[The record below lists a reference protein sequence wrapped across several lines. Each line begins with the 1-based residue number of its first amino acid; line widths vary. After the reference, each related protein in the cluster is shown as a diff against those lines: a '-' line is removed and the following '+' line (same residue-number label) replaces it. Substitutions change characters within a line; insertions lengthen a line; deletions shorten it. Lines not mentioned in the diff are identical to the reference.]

1 MIQNVFESR
10 VKIQQIIDN
19 QLPEF
24 IKTESPKAL
33 DFLKQYYISQEYQGG
48 PVDIVNNLDQYL
60 SLDSLIP
67 EVIVDNSNLS
77 VDITADD
84 KTIQVSSTKGFP
96 DEYGLLKIDDE
107 IITYTGITTNS
118 FIGCKRGF
126 SGITG
131 YHQDLNR
138 EELIFSDSIAASHS
152 SGSSVQNLSSL
163 FLKEFYQKL
172 KFSLVPGLEDV
183 DFTPTLN
190 VGNFLKESRALY
202 QSKGTNESFRILF
215 GILYNETPS
224 IINLEDYL
232 IKSSA
237 AQYVRREVVIGEIV
251 NENSPDGEPPNPKNL
266 IGQTLYKTSD
276 LNTNAAISEVE
287 PFTRIGVA
295 VTASQQYYKIS
306 LFIGYDDS
314 ASTVQGNFNI
324 TPATKVIG
332 DVGVGSSV
340 IAVDSTIGFRASGSV
355 VSGDN
360 NISYTDKSINQFFGC
375 SGINKPIS
383 STDNIRSN
391 EDTYFGYESGDT
403 TRKVEFRLTGV
414 LSEFEQVSED
424 VTVDEGEIIGV
435 RNLGELIKNPSENKT
450 YKEILANS
458 LIYNTSTRYQI
469 QNPIDDNIL
478 TLNAATYDRSSLK
491 EGDAVEILGRGSN
504 DIIFG
509 KNELCY
515 IKQTFDNNEI
525 KLSADIPDNLIKSD
539 REYDLRRK
547 INTPIST
554 KTPLE
559 YDNITSDVQNLYV
572 EEENELVYIASNSLP
587 SHRLDKNF
595 DKLKDIQNK
604 FIKYLSGIDIEI
616 KSATIPDD
624 HTSAYGLWDEISD
637 SLTNQYASIR
647 FSDIVPFI
655 DGDEVYYKPS
665 GDPYGGLTEGTYFV
679 EVDSTDN
686 QKIKLYSS
694 PTFIGS
700 SDYLR
705 IQDSPGNHT
714 FTLNSQKSGKIG
726 AQKLLKKFPLN
737 VDSIKSKESITTP
750 GTTGMLVNG
759 VEITNYKSKDKVY
772 YGNLESVSVLNSGTN
787 YDVINLPEIDVATG
801 FGVTALIQPVI
812 QGSIKK
818 VFVDTQNFDIKDVI
832 SVNVKGG
839 NGNAIIEPIVNVRY
853 RDVSFSGLS
862 TSDFGGVSQE
872 FDTIKF
878 DTDHAF
884 YKGQEVIYNS
894 NGSPGV
900 GVGIGTSTLSNG
912 ASYFVD
918 IINEKTIKLHSS
930 FNDAVTQTNP
940 IDLNTIN
947 ALGRDHKFSTLSNQK
962 YVAGLNL
969 IDGGTFTNRK
979 LIVKPVGIS
988 THYDKIIFDNHG
1000 FDDGDKIVYSTTGTK
1015 ISGLTTS
1022 TGISTTTNQ
1031 YQIIKLDDNSF
1042 RLSDAG
1048 IGGSITS
1055 NYTRGNYV
1063 RFESVGGG
1071 YHNFSYP
1078 DISISL
1084 TYAPIG
1090 IGTDTRNIEEI
1101 LVTPIVRGSI
1111 IDAYLYETGTGYG
1124 SSIINFENNPIIS
1137 IKSGKNASLKPNIIN
1152 GKIDSV
1158 SVSFSGNEYV
1168 SIPDLNVIDSSG
1180 YGTGAELL
1188 PIIVNGRITDVKVI
1202 NAGIGYSSIDTSI
1215 NVVAAGKNAI
1225 IDSKV
1230 RKLDVNNNF
1239 RYAKKSFGATEGTI
1253 KYTDVGQLLLE
1264 SNNNLQYSIC
1274 GYNQT
1279 LRDYFGDTATE
1290 ITNIHSPIIGWAYDG
1305 NPIYGSFGYKD
1316 PKEQLNNQRLITG
1329 YELDSSNIVDRPNT
1343 NVFPLGYFI
1352 DDYKFTDNGDLDRN
1366 NGRFTKTPE
1375 FPAGVYAYFAT
1386 IDNENNPTFPY
1397 FIGDSYRSTPIQ
1409 QDIDQSFDFTKSKLL
1424 RNTFPYKVSEKYID
1438 NDFIIET
1445 DEIAKQKSIVDSVTI
1460 GSVDELSIVSSGDN
1474 YQIDNLLEFD
1484 DDGTEGNGLTARVSS
1499 LKGKDIVDINIDSTV
1514 INDVIFTWD
1523 DGNRIKGSI
1532 LPYHSLK
1539 DKDNITI
1546 SGFASTLSELNG
1558 NYPIGVTTFSAS
1570 GIGTILAS
1578 SGITTEIYVSSIPES
1593 VSIGSSIGIGTETL
1607 KVLDIY
1613 RNLKILRVERGLTG
1627 IAHTI
1632 PFKISYLPDSFIINK
1647 SINSFDSKL
1656 NNKVYF
1662 NPKESIGFGTI
1673 SGISSSVTFGFGIS
1687 DSIVRN
1693 IPTQRIYIE
1702 KHPFTEGQ
1710 EVVFTAGTSN
1720 IAISTD
1726 GTDPTFSLPSTVY
1739 ISNTSNN
1746 TIGIRTGIGTDLNG
1760 SSYSDVFFV
1769 SGGANE
1775 DNTYSFES
1783 KYNQL
1788 FGNIQKNVATV
1799 SVSTSHSLQVDDEI
1813 SLNIKPNLSVGI
1825 DTTSI
1830 VNIRR
1835 DEITGF
1841 SLLDSIEFNST
1852 GINTSTSQLEIIS
1865 HGLKTGDKISYTT
1878 TEPNIIPEG
1887 LSIRDYFVYKVD
1899 NNKFKLSETL
1909 NDAISNP
1916 PVTVGIASTGG
1927 ISQSISLINPQIN
1940 VVRNN
1945 SLVFDLTHSSL
1956 QDYKL
1961 KLYYDV
1967 DFKNEFVSTASTIFD
1982 LISEGTPG
1990 IGDTATFTIDY
2001 NPSLPNQLYYTF
2013 EKSGFIS
2020 TSDINV
2026 KNYSEIKFVDSGYND
2041 TYNIIGTGTTT
2052 FDIALKSLPE
2062 RLSYNQ
2068 SDCDSLLY
2076 STNSL
2081 TEKGGIDKVSIDYG
2095 GFGYKKLPNFVGTSS
2110 TEGTGALII
2119 SKSKDIGNVNQVRI
2133 VNEGFEYSS
2142 DNTLKPNASIS
2153 PFITIKESNT
2163 IGNIFVTSGGR
2174 GYLNEPTINI
2184 VDSVT
2189 KKVLDKGIFSLDL
2202 IGNSIN
2208 RVDILSNPYGLSDNP
2223 VNLFTTNNSNGVGI
2237 KTVLSNSSG
2246 IFTCAI
2252 TTPPAGFT
2260 NPPFSPGDEAFVEGI
2275 TKNSITGSGFNSKDY
2290 GFEFFKVLSC
2300 DDTGLDFKVVFDIT
2314 NLTTNTGIADTINSL
2329 ASVVNKENYP
2339 IFESTLKSTRFII
2352 GEQLLI
2358 DGELRDLYITKSESD
2373 FIKIFGNYNLLIG
2386 DIIIGKESGVIA
2398 TIDSITS
2405 NNGKFIVDYSNK
2417 KNIGWYDNV
2426 GKLSEDT
2433 QVTPDND
2440 YYQNLSYSV
2449 KSSRTYDELR
2459 STVNNLLHTSGLK
2472 NFADTRI
2479 KSTSNVGIGSADAT
2493 ISIRDYI
2500 GDNRVDTIYNF
2511 DIANSINSNNNS
2523 KFISLQNKKLSNYI
2537 ESTSNEVLKIDN
2549 INSQFSNLDSEPH
2562 EYLNIFENPVLDYQN
2577 LVIRVSDL
2585 VNSKVQLS
2593 DLVLLQKNNNRFLL
2607 EKGQLYSGITTS
2619 YGDSSSLGS
2628 FDLIEDDLGDH
2639 YFRFTPLESPESTDY
2654 DIKIIDSRF
2663 IFTPATGTYP
2673 IGFINLSGTVAIGG
2687 IDDGIPTTTGIV
2699 TSHSEKVTSLYAKNY
2714 LINRTTKEVNYV
2726 EVYVTHDGSN
2736 TYISEYFIDDLQ
2748 QEGYSSIGIG
2758 SFKGSISG
2766 TEFTLNYENNTEDII
2781 DIKSNIVGFGTTSV
2795 GTGTHRFKLPN
2806 QPDGQERTAI
2816 YQSNYSKSIGISTV
2830 FELSK
2835 SLFNSVKSVIE
2846 VSVGSTKA
2854 LHQVMV
2860 VHNSDGVCMN
2870 QLPFL
2875 SASGTIA
2882 NTSIE
2887 EYDNIL
2893 GIGTFGVNFDSS
2905 NNFLLKFYPDSSFN
2919 SSNIQVSALNLC
2931 IYNDIDVSNT
2941 LNTPDLSY
2949 GNIVESVDL
2958 YAYNAPY
2965 GSRVQKTE
2973 FTLTNNNIPIFAKSF
2988 DPSDSTEVN
2997 LSTGLFTIDNHFFRT
3012 NEELVYT
3019 PASTFVGVGATAME
3033 YKGSGG
3039 IGELP
3044 TTVFAVRNNENSF
3057 YISTTSPASV
3067 GTAVTFVDVGGGNYH
3082 KFAMAKSN
3090 TKAMVSID
3098 NILQSPVANTLLSYT
3113 LKDNVGGQIGTASTI
3128 FGLSGISSIT
3138 FNDILK
3144 INDEYLKVV
3153 NVGFGTTTIG
3163 PITTGIGTTALVVT
3177 ERGFVG
3183 TSATNHTD
3191 GSTVQLYRGSYNIVD
3206 EKIHFVHPPRG
3217 RSGGLRNSSNLLEPK
3232 SDFNGRVYLRNDYS
3246 TNQVYD
3252 DISEQFTGIGQTFN
3266 LTVGG
3271 ANTTGLGNSGGNGL
3285 LLINNLYQRPTA
3297 ENNPGNNYQIIEDT
3311 VSGISS
3317 ISFTGITTDT
3327 GDIFISH
3334 SDVNQN
3340 EVPRGGLIVSL
3351 GSTPGLGYAP
3361 LVGARTFAKTN
3372 ANGEI
3377 TSIVSTGATG
3387 PSNSI
3392 TTANYDNVTGDIIIT
3407 TKDPHDFELG
3417 IVNQFKLHNLEFDC
3431 SGQYV
3436 GVTTTFF
3443 PEDIDTV
3450 TGVSSVSYSVL
3461 DTIPG
3466 DFEHKFVRDVY
3477 EGSTGAIQLMG
3488 SPFGDRKVTSAVY
3501 SPTKG
3506 TLIVT
3511 HDGASLS
3518 HNQAIKFRNGSLVFT
3533 CDADSHTTE
3542 HPYPRT
3548 TDPVYGTTIYI
3559 YDVSGNTF
3567 TVFVGKSPTYRFKTN
3582 VGISTIPHNYM
3593 RGGTVMPWYDANYGS
3608 GYRGSVS
3615 IGITDVPFTHKFV
3628 GTSGTSIFVNSWAGT
3643 PKTVTN
3649 ASYEPSSGDL
3659 ILTIPSH
3666 GLTTSDNVGINT
3678 DSLIFSC
3685 SKDDYKSIHVYP
3697 RSTDPVSGI
3706 LTSINSKTDDT
3717 FTVNVG
3723 SSIGRNGNITA
3734 TVGAGGTLAFNIG
3747 AAGTNYKNPE
3757 ITVPEPNY
3765 TNLEVKG
3772 VSRLG
3777 SGTTTDTGIG
3787 LLLDVTI
3794 GASSTTG
3801 TGATQFSVTD
3811 WNITRNGYSFKKG
3824 DVFTPVGLVTDASL
3838 ESPISQF
3845 ELTVVDTFTDSF
3857 AAWQFGQF
3865 DYIDSIKDQQDG
3877 KRTRF
3882 NLKYDD
3888 EFLNFDKAL
3897 NSDFN
3902 INLSNALLI
3911 IINGIIQEPDVSYKF
3926 NGGTSFVFTNAPK
3939 PEDNISIF
3947 FYRGTSESDT
3957 QLKEGIRPSL
3967 KSGDKLEL
3975 LRIHDND
3982 VNQKSRVMLGIAT
3995 IGSGYVETDLYSGD
4009 GVNDLDKT
4017 LKWTKQ
4023 KSDRI
4028 IDGESVSKSRPSL
4041 EPLIFPTAKII
4052 GDISSTDS
4060 LTNIFIDNKG
4070 IFDDEEEIS
4079 IKPIGGFII
4088 DSISPV
4094 AAGLTAI
4101 VSAAG
4106 TISALS
4112 IVSGGSGY
4120 IGATTSVSIGIPTTG
4135 IGVGIGT
4142 TATATATITNGSIT
4156 TPITITNEG
4165 FGYNQSKVPNVLA
4178 SLPMSNKLEE
4188 VSKINAIQG
4197 FTGIITG
4204 ISTASGIDGASLAL
4218 EFNLKDGGTYN
4229 NLVVNYP
4236 IYIHGTSIGSGVTSI
4251 YISDDNIVGIGTT
4264 FLDNVYNVSAW
4275 NSTTGIIT
4283 CNISSNTSVV
4293 GLGSTSGTVY
4303 AGEVSWGRL
4312 YNNDTGNITRGVNPI
4327 SIGVTGLTIDA
4338 GLTTFPTIQRRLQ
4351 GLRDTGGIE
4360 PS

>member
-33 DFLKQYYISQEYQGG
+33 DFLRQYYISQEYQGG

-77 VDITADD
+77 VDITAEDQ
-84 KTIQVSSTKGFP
+84 TIQVSNTKGFP
-96 DEYGLLKIDDE
+96 AEYGLLKIDEE

-118 FIGCKRGF
+118 FTGCKRGF

-138 EELIFSDSIAASHS
+138 EELIFSDSVAASHS

-172 KFSLVPGLEDV
+172 KFSLVPGLEDI

-202 QSKGTNESFRILF
+202 QSKGTDESFRILF
-215 GILYNETPS
+215 NILYNETPS
-224 IINLEDYL
+224 ILNLEDYL

-251 NENSPDGEPPNPKNL
+251 NENSPDEEPPNPKRL
-266 IGQTLYKTSD
+266 IGQTLFKKSD
-276 LNTNAAISEVE
+276 LNTNAAISEIE
-287 PFTRIGVA
+287 PFTRVGVA
-295 VTASQQYYKIS
+295 VTESQQYYKVS

-314 ASTVQGNFNI
+314 ASTVQGNFII

-332 DVGVGSSV
+332 DVAKDSS
-340 IAVDSTIGFRASGSV
+340 IITVDSTIGFKASGNV
-355 VSGDN
+355 VSGKN

-375 SGINKPIS
+375 SGINNPIS
-383 STDNIRSN
+383 STDNIRSDD
-391 EDTYFGYESGDT
+391 DTYFGYESGDT

-424 VTVDEGEIIGV
+424 VTVDEEEIIGV
-435 RNLGELIKNPSENKT
+435 RNLGELIENPSRDKT
-450 YKEILANS
+450 YKEIWANS

-469 QNPIDDNIL
+469 QNPINDSKL

-491 EGDAVEILGRGSN
+491 EGDAVEILKRNSN
-504 DIIFG
+504 NIVFG
-509 KNELCY
+509 KNQLCY
-515 IKQTFDNNEI
+515 IKKTYSDSNEI
-525 KLSADIPDNLIKSD
+525 LLNAIKDDIDDNIESN

-572 EEENELVYIASNSLP
+572 EEENELVYVASNSLP
-587 SHRLDKNF
+587 SHRLDGNF
-595 DKLKDIQNK
+595 DKLINDEGK
-604 FIKYLSGIDIEI
+604 FIKYLSSIDVQIN
-616 KSATIPDD
+616 SATIPDN
-624 HTSAYGLWDEISD
+624 HPNTYGLSDEISD
-637 SLTNQYASIR
+637 SITNQYASIR
-647 FSDIVPFI
+647 FADIVPFI

-665 GDPYGGLTEGTYFV
+665 EDPYGGLTEGTYFV
-679 EVDSTDN
+679 EIDSDDSK
-686 QKIKLYSS
+686 KIKLYSS
-694 PTFIGS
+694 PTFIGTLN
-700 SDYLR
+700 YLR
-705 IQDSPGNHT
+705 LQDSPGNHT
-714 FTLNSQKSGKIG
+714 FILNSQRSGKIG

-737 VDSIKSKESITTP
+737 IDSTTAKQSITTP

-772 YGNLESVSVLNSGTN
+772 YGPLESVSVLNSGIN
-787 YDVINLPEIDVATG
+787 YDVINLPQIDVATG

-812 QGSIKK
+812 QGSIRKA
-818 VFVDTQNFDIKDVI
+818 FVDTQNFDIKDVL
-832 SVNVKGG
+832 SVNITGG
-839 NGNAIIEPIVNVRY
+839 NGNAVIEPIVNVRY

-862 TSDFGGVSQE
+862 TSNFGGVSQE
-872 FDTIKF
+872 HDTIKF
-878 DTDHAF
+878 DIDHAF
-884 YKGQEVIYNS
+884 FNGQEVIYNS
-894 NGSPGV
+894 NGNPGV

-912 ASYFVD
+912 ASYFVNV
-918 IINEKTIKLHSS
+918 INEKTIKLYTSLE
-930 FNDAVTQTNP
+930 DAVTQ
-940 IDLNTIN
+940 INTIN
-947 ALGRDHKFSTLSNQK
+947 LNTYSALGRDHKFSTLSDQK
-962 YVAGLNL
+962 YVAGLNV

-979 LIVKPVGIS
+979 LIVKPTGIS
-988 THYDKIIFDNHG
+988 THYDKVIFNNHG
-1000 FDDGDKIVYSTTGTK
+1000 FNDGDKIVYSTTGTK

-1022 TGISTTTNQ
+1022 TGISTTANQ
-1031 YQIIKLDDNSF
+1031 YQILKLDDNSF

-1055 NYTRGNYV
+1055 NYRRGNYV
-1063 RFESVGGG
+1063 RFESVGNG

-1084 TYAPIG
+1084 TYAPVG
-1090 IGTDTRNIEEI
+1090 FGTNTQNTEEI
-1101 LVTPIVRGSI
+1101 LVTPIVRGTI

-1137 IKSGKNASLKPNIIN
+1137 IRSGKNASLKPNIIN

-1215 NVVAAGKNAI
+1215 NVVAAGQNAI
-1225 IDSKV
+1225 IDSKI
-1230 RKLDVNNNF
+1230 RDLKVNNNF
-1239 RYAKKSFGATEGTI
+1239 RYAKKNQGT
-1253 KYTDVGQLLLE
+1253 VSELLLE
-1264 SNNNLQYSIC
+1264 TNNNLQYSVC
-1274 GYNQT
+1274 GYHQT
-1279 LRDYFGDTATE
+1279 LREYFDDIATQDI
-1290 ITNIHSPIIGWAYDG
+1290 ITHSPIIGWAYDG
-1305 NPIYGSFGYKD
+1305 NPIYGSYGYKD
-1316 PKEQLNNQRLITG
+1316 PKERVNNQRLISG
-1329 YELDSSNIVDRPNT
+1329 YELDSSNIIDRPNT
-1343 NVFPLGYFI
+1343 TVFSLGYFV

-1366 NGRFTKTPE
+1366 NGRFTKTKD
-1375 FPAGVYAYFAT
+1375 FPNGVYAYFAT
-1386 IDNENNPTFPY
+1386 IDNENNPEFPY

-1474 YQIDNLLEFD
+1474 YRIDNLLEFD

-1499 LKGKDIVDINIDSTV
+1499 LKGKDVVDINIDSTV

-1539 DKDNITI
+1539 NNDNITI

-1607 KVLDIY
+1607 KILDIY
-1613 RNLKILRVERGLTG
+1613 RNLNILRVEREFAG
-1627 IAHTI
+1627 IAHTV
-1632 PFKISYLPDSFIINK
+1632 PFKISYLPNSFIIDKN
-1647 SINSFDSKL
+1647 ITYFDSRL

-1673 SGISSSVTFGFGIS
+1673 SGISSSVTFSFGIS
-1687 DSIVRN
+1687 DSIARD
-1693 IPTQRIYIE
+1693 IPTQRVYIE

-1726 GTDPTFSLPSTVY
+1726 GNSAFNLPSTVY

-1746 TIGIRTGIGTDLNG
+1746 TIGIKTGIGTDSNG

-1788 FGNIQKNVATV
+1788 FGDIQKNVATV

-1825 DTTSI
+1825 GTTSI
-1830 VNIRR
+1830 VDIRR
-1835 DEITGF
+1835 DELTGF
-1841 SLLDSIEFNST
+1841 SLVDPISFNST
-1852 GINTSTSQLEIIS
+1852 GINTSNSQFEIIS

-1887 LSIRDYFVYKVD
+1887 LSIKDYFVYRVD

-1909 NDAISNP
+1909 NDVISNP

-1945 SLVFDLTHSSL
+1945 SLVFDLSHSSL
-1956 QDYKL
+1956 KDYKL

-1982 LISEGTPG
+1982 LIGIGTPG
-1990 IGDTATFTIDY
+1990 IGHTSTFTIDY
-2001 NPSLPNQLYYTF
+2001 NLSLPKQLYYTF

-2026 KNYSEIKFVDSGYND
+2026 KNYSQINFVDSSYND
-2041 TYNIIGTGTTT
+2041 TYNIIGIGITT

-2068 SDCDSLLY
+2068 NDCDSLLY

-2081 TEKGGIDKVSIDYG
+2081 TEKGGIDKIGIDYG

-2110 TEGTGALII
+2110 TEGTGALVIA
-2119 SKSKDIGNVNQVRI
+2119 KSKNIGNINQVRI

-2163 IGNIFVTSGGR
+2163 IGNIFVISGGR

-2189 KKVLDKGIFSLDL
+2189 KEVLDKGIFSLDL

-2208 RVDILSNPYGLSDNP
+2208 RVDILSNPYGISDNT
-2223 VNLFTTNNSNGVGI
+2223 VNLFTTNNSNGVGV
-2237 KTVLSNSSG
+2237 KNVESSSSG

-2260 NPPFSPGDEAFVEGI
+2260 NPPFSPGDEVFVEGI
-2275 TKNSITGSGFNSKDY
+2275 TKNSTTGSGFNSKDY

-2300 DDTGLDFKVVFDIT
+2300 DDTGLDFKVVFDISD
-2314 NLTTNTGIADTINSL
+2314 LTTNTGIADTVNSL
-2329 ASVVNKENYP
+2329 AGVVNKENYP
-2339 IFESTLKSTRFII
+2339 IFECTLESTRFII

-2373 FIKIFGNYNLLIG
+2373 YIKIFGNYNLLVG
-2386 DIIIGKESGVIA
+2386 DVIIGKESGVTA
-2398 TIDSITS
+2398 TIDSIEN
-2405 NNGKFIVDYSNK
+2405 NNGRFVVDYSNK

-2433 QVTPDND
+2433 QVTPDNN

-2459 STVNNLLHTSGLK
+2459 STVNSLLHTSGLK
-2472 NFADTRI
+2472 NFADTGI
-2479 KSTSNVGIGSADAT
+2479 TSTSNVGIGSTDAT

-2523 KFISLQNKKLSNYI
+2523 KFISLQNKKLNNFILSK
-2537 ESTSNEVLKIDN
+2537 SNEVLKIDN
-2549 INSQFSNLDSEPH
+2549 INTQFSNLDAEPH
-2562 EYLNIFENPVLDYQN
+2562 QYLNILENPVIDHQN
-2577 LVIRVSDL
+2577 LVIRISDL
-2585 VNSKVQLS
+2585 ANSKTQLS
-2593 DLVLLQKNNNRFLL
+2593 EYILLHKNNNRFLL

-2619 YGDSSSLGS
+2619 YGDLKSLGY
-2628 FDLIEDDLGDH
+2628 FDFIEDDLGTN
-2639 YFRFTPLESPESTDY
+2639 YFRFIPIESPELTDY
-2654 DIKIIDSRF
+2654 DIKIIDNK
-2663 IFTPATGTYP
+2663 FTSTTGIGTYP
-2673 IGFINLSGTVAIGG
+2673 VGFINLSGTTTIGSNT
-2687 IDDGIPTTTGIV
+2687 PTTTGII

-2714 LINRTTKEVNYV
+2714 LTNRTTKEVNYV
-2726 EVYVTHDGSN
+2726 EVYATHDGSN
-2736 TYISEYFIDDLQ
+2736 TYISEYFIDSQ
-2748 QEGYSSIGIG
+2748 TKQIYSSIGIG

-2781 DIKSNIVGFGTTSV
+2781 DIQSNIVGFGTTSI
-2795 GTGTHRFKLPN
+2795 GTGTYRFKLPN
-2806 QPDGQERTAI
+2806 QPSGQERTAI

-2830 FELSK
+2830 FELNK
-2835 SLFNSVKSVIE
+2835 SIFNSVKSVIE

-2860 VHNSDGVCMN
+2860 VQDSNGVCMN

-2875 SASGTIA
+2875 SANGIIP

-2893 GIGTFGVNFDSS
+2893 GIGTFGVNSDSS
-2905 NNFLLKFYPDSSFN
+2905 NNFLLKFYPDAFFN
-2919 SSNIQVSALNLC
+2919 SSDIQVSALNLC
-2931 IYNDIDVSNT
+2931 IYNDIDIFNT

-2949 GNIVESVDL
+2949 GNVVESVDL

-2965 GSRVQKTE
+2965 GTRVQRTD
-2973 FTLTNNNIPIFAKSF
+2973 FTLENNNTPIFAKSF
-2988 DPSDSTEVN
+2988 EPSNSTEVN

-3012 NEELVYT
+3012 NEELIYK
-3019 PASTFVGVGATAME
+3019 PGSTFVGVGSTAME
-3033 YKGSGG
+3033 YKGTGG
-3039 IGELP
+3039 IGQLP
-3044 TTVFAVRNNENSF
+3044 TTVFAVRNDENSF

-3067 GTAVTFVDVGGGNYH
+3067 GTAVTFVGVGTGNYH
-3082 KFAMAKSN
+3082 KLIMANSN
-3090 TKAMVSID
+3090 TKAVVTID
-3098 NILQSPVANTLLSYT
+3098 SVLQSPVANTLLSYT

-3128 FGLSGISSIT
+3128 FGLSGISSINS
-3138 FNDILK
+3138 NDILK
-3144 INDEYLKVV
+3144 VNDEYLKVV

-3183 TSATNHTD
+3183 TSATNHAD
-3191 GSTVQLYRGSYNIVD
+3191 GSTVELYRGSYNIVD
-3206 EKIHFVHPPRG
+3206 EKIHFASPPRG
-3217 RSGGLRNSSNLLEPK
+3217 RGGSLKNSSNLLEPK
-3232 SDFNGRVYLRNDYS
+3232 SDFNGRVYLRDDYS
-3246 TNQVYD
+3246 NNQVYD
-3252 DISEQFTGIGQTFN
+3252 DISEQFTGISQTFN

-3271 ANTTGLGNSGGNGL
+3271 ANTVGLGNSGGNGL
-3285 LLINNLYQRPTA
+3285 LLINNIYQRPTA
-3297 ENNPGNNYQIIEDT
+3297 ENNPGNNYRILEDT

-3317 ISFTGITTDT
+3317 IEFTGIKTDT
-3327 GDIFISH
+3327 GDIFISD

-3340 EVPRGGLIVSL
+3340 QLPRNGLIVSL

-3377 TSIVSTGATG
+3377 TSIVSTGETG

-3392 TTANYDNVTGDIIIT
+3392 TTANYNNVTGDIIIT

-3417 IVNQFKLHNLEFDC
+3417 IVNQVKLHNLEFDC
-3431 SGQYV
+3431 SGQYL

-3443 PEDIDTV
+3443 PEDIDPV
-3450 TGVSSVSYSVL
+3450 TGVSSASYSVL

-3466 DFEHKFVRDVY
+3466 DFEHRFIRDAF
-3477 EGSTGAIQLMG
+3477 EGSTGAIQLMS

-3511 HDGASLS
+3511 HDGNSLS
-3518 HNQAIKFRNGSLVFT
+3518 HNQGIKFRNLSLVFT
-3533 CDADSHTTE
+3533 CDADGHTTE
-3542 HPYPRT
+3542 HPYPRL
-3548 TDPVYGTTIYI
+3548 TDPVYANII
-3559 YDVSGNTF
+3559 NVYDVSGNTF

-3593 RGGTVMPWYDANYGS
+3593 RGGIVTPWYDANYGS

-3615 IGITDVPFTHKFV
+3615 IEITDVPFTHKFV

-3643 PKTVTN
+3643 PKTVTD

-3723 SSIGRNGNITA
+3723 SSIGSNGNITA

-3765 TNLEVKG
+3765 ANLEVKG

-3777 SGTTTDTGIG
+3777 IGTTTDTGTG

-3811 WNITRNGYSFKKG
+3811 WNITRDGYSFKKG

-3882 NLKYDD
+3882 TLKYDD
-3888 EFLNFDKAL
+3888 EFLNFDTDS

-3911 IINGIIQEPDVSYKF
+3911 IVNGIIQEPDISYKF
-3926 NGGTSFVFTNAPK
+3926 NGGTSFVFTHPPE
-3939 PEDNISIF
+3939 PEDDVAIF

-3957 QLKEGIRPSL
+3957 ELKEGIRPSL

-3995 IGSGYVETDLYSGD
+3995 LGSGYVETDLYFGE

-4023 KSDRI
+4023 KFDRI
-4028 IDGESVSKSRPSL
+4028 IDGEPISKSRPSL

-4052 GDISSTDS
+4052 GDISSTEG
-4060 LTNIFIDNKG
+4060 LTNIFIDNRG

-4079 IKPIGGFII
+4079 FKPIGGLII
-4088 DSISPV
+4088 DSIAPV

-4106 TISALS
+4106 TISTLS
-4112 IVSGGSGY
+4112 IVSSGSGY
-4120 IGATTSVSIGIPTTG
+4120 VGATTSISIGIPTTG
-4135 IGVGIGT
+4135 VGVGVGT
-4142 TATATATITNGSIT
+4142 IATATVTITNGSIT

-4165 FGYNQSKVPNVLA
+4165 FGYNQSIVPNVLA
-4178 SLPMSNKLEE
+4178 PLPMFNKLEE

-4204 ISTASGIDGASLAL
+4204 ISTTSGIGGAPLAI
-4218 EFNLKDGGTYN
+4218 EFNLKDGGIYN
-4229 NLVVNYP
+4229 GLLVNYP
-4236 IYIHGTSIGSGVTSI
+4236 VYIHGTSIGSGVTSI
-4251 YISDDNIVGIGTT
+4251 YTSDDNIVGIGTI

-4275 NSTTGIIT
+4275 NSVTGILK
-4283 CNISSNTSVV
+4283 CNIDSNTSVV

-4312 YNNDTGNITRGVNPI
+4312 YNNDTGTITRGVNPI

-4338 GLTTFPTIQRRLQ
+4338 GLTTLPTIQRRLQ

-4360 PS
+4360 VS